1 MSQAFSIECEV
12 FLPFAPVPRYK
23 TSPCRIRRKLMRRP
37 LNKRRQIDRSAET
50 QQLLIEAAIEMLC
63 EKGFA
68 GATTANIAA
77 SAGVTTGALHHHFA
91 TKDDLL
97 FGVLDYVSE
106 RIVLEFRLFSRK
118 SSGQSID
125 LQLLVRQ
132 LWSIYGGP
140 QYWSVW
146 EIIMGSREDERMR
159 ERLLQ
164 HRERT
169 MEALNQ
175 CWLTLNPSLTTI
187 DQRTARVL
195 DLLLSSIRGLCMDRF
210 VRTDERYF
218 HEQLTLLVESIEP
231 IFAKS

>member
-1 MSQAFSIECEV
+1 
-12 FLPFAPVPRYK
+12 
-23 TSPCRIRRKLMRRP
+23 MRRA
-37 LNKRRQIDRSAET
+37 LNKKRQIDRSAET

-68 GATTANIAA
+68 GATTSNIAA
-77 SAGVTTGALHHHFA
+77 RAGVTTGALHHHFS

-97 FGVLDYVSE
+97 FGVLDCVSE
-106 RIVLEFRLFSRK
+106 RIVVEFRAFGRK
-118 SSGQSID
+118 SGGQPID
-125 LQLLVRQ
+125 LQILVKQ

-140 QYWSVW
+140 QYWSIW
-146 EIIMGSREDERMR
+146 EIIMGSREDGRMR

-175 CWLTLNPSLTTI
+175 CWLTMNPKLTLI

-210 VRTDERYF
+210 MRTDEQYF
-218 HEQLTLLVESIEP
+218 QEQLALLAMSIVPILVED
-231 IFAKS
+231 